1 MEADFAWLGQAC
13 SSFSGLWSFSRG
25 LVVLGAALQGCSPSR
40 GQAGQFS
47 ESPCSG
53 QLPANVEASPLG
65 WQAVSG
71 PVCACSVGV
80 RGMQWEAELCDI
92 WQAIEL
98 SVVWGV
104 FYGGPTLLLSPPQHW

>member
-1 MEADFAWLGQAC
+1 MEADIARPDRAC
-13 SSFSGLWSFSRG
+13 FSFSGLWSFSRG

-40 GQAGQFS
+40 GQTGQFS

-71 PVCACSVGV
+71 
-80 RGMQWEAELCDI
+80 Q
-92 WQAIEL
+92 
-98 SVVWGV
+98 VWGRV
-104 FYGGPTLLLSPPQHW
+104 DALGSTAF